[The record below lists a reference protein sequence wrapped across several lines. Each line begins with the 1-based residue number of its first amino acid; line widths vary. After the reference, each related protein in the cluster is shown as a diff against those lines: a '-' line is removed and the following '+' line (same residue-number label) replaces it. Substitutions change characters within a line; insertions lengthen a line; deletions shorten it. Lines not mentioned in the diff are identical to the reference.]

1 MVGTASRSCAA
12 AATDGDTCWLSE
24 MRQGASGGTPFKSTP
39 AGAKPLTSLT
49 AGPASLRALAVLR
62 LLLAVLPGAAAAAAA
77 RAAAVVA
84 ASAAA
89 VLSAVAAAAMLLV
102 EPTGRRYTTSGCQAK
117 A

>member
-1 MVGTASRSCAA
+1 M
-12 AATDGDTCWLSE
+12 

-62 LLLAVLPGAAAAAAA
+62 LLLLVVSAAAAAA

-89 VLSAVAAAAMLLV
+89 AVSAVAAAAMLFV
-102 EPTGRRYTTSGCQAK
+102 EPTETVPESGCQAEV
-117 A
+117 